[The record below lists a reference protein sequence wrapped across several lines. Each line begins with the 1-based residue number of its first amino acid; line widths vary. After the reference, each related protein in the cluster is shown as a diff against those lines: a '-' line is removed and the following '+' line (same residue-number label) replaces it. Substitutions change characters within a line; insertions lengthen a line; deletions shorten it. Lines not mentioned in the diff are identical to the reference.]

1 MFIFGAIINKNAMK
15 KRFLFTMLAAVAVLL
30 SCSKTN
36 EALDDALMDNQ
47 TKSDTSGGG
56 AITVTIGERD
66 KVELDNQFITPDKEA
81 KGDTISNDT
90 IPCNTIPVDTI
101 PKDTIPKNRI
111 RKEFLRAN

>member
-1 MFIFGAIINKNAMK
+1 MK

-36 EALDDALMDNQ
+36 EVLEDQ

-111 RKEFLRAN
+111 RKEFLRAK

>member
-1 MFIFGAIINKNAMK
+1 MFIFGALINKNAMK

-36 EALDDALMDNQ
+36 EVLEDQTKNEESSGDGGFTIKPPIVITDTLTVTEVLDDDV
-47 TKSDTSGGG
+47 D
-56 AITVTIGERD
+56 
-66 KVELDNQFITPDKEA
+66 
-81 KGDTISNDT
+81 NDT
-90 IPCNTIPVDTI
+90 IPVDAIPKDTIPVDTI

>member
-1 MFIFGAIINKNAMK
+1 MK

-66 KVELDNQFITPDKEA
+66 KV
-81 KGDTISNDT
+81 
-90 IPCNTIPVDTI
+90 
-101 PKDTIPKNRI
+101 
-111 RKEFLRAN
+111 